1 MFLRNIQVGEG
12 LTVSGNNM
20 DSWIDQSGNLFW
32 DARANSLVVTN
43 GPQVLNTHPTTP
55 IIAFDP
61 ETRLILAWAK
71 EKMEEEQKLKG
82 LIDTNESVKTA
93 YEHLQMLMALAR

>member
-12 LTVSGNNM
+12 LTVAGNNM
-20 DSWIDQSGNLFW
+20 DTCVDQSGNLFW
-32 DARANSLVVTN
+32 DARATSLVITN
-43 GPQVLNTHPTTP
+43 GPQTLNTHPSTP

-61 ETRLILAWAK
+61 KTKLILAWAK

-82 LIDTNESVKTA
+82 LIDTNESVKIA
-93 YEHLQMLMALAR
+93 YDHLQMLMALAK